1 MKKYLTFFLLM
12 LMSIGSVAQ
21 TTTNKLNLGAEGDV
35 KDASDPWKFREIT
48 DIKDKLMV
56 NDDLVISFD
65 PANSDK
71 DKKDQYAICSAT
83 KKDGK
88 YEKLVVFSGTQDWFD
103 CEAGQTECTVK
114 ITSDLLKAI
123 NSGGLRF
130 EYNGLTNIKASIKRL
145 NIDLSKLVPKD
156 AENIGKNLPYK
167 ITDWYSDPYV
177 LQDRNFDA
185 VGKTLRVI
193 CVDAGD
199 DAYAFLKKNDA
210 SWNSIMSGSD
220 KFSIAGW
227 RYFDIKVNKELNDII
242 KNTRTENN
250 NNYGGLLIG
259 GNNYTIYGIYLYG
272 DKQDDSSNTLA
283 WKEDDT
289 DVIDTYTFENAI
301 GGTTSW
307 ASADI
312 PGSFFEYKGQT
323 GNQEQGSGVS
333 STTKLAN
340 TKNNIIRLVF
350 DGQAPEGA
358 QVSAK
363 DTKNDCKAAYIR
375 QRQND
380 LSYVNYADCV
390 GRDHYDF
397 ELSDAITIFAD
408 WNIVQTGAEGVK
420 TGMLSKLLLN
430 GMNVGAKGVKITSVQ
445 IRKSLIS
452 KYVKGYAE
460 LTGHALSA
468 SKWCSI
474 TFPYNLTHDQLTKAF
489 GDGVRICELG
499 SSEVKKDKIS
509 TGENKGSYHYSILFN
524 FKKIGDNEGVN
535 ANYPYLIKL
544 GSAENEKDDNV
555 YPIEDVVADVR
566 DFQAYEFRSGKFD
579 LKALDETTKTQ
590 ADRNEKVVKIEQ
602 DIKDKLN
609 NDNVCMKFKSTAPVF
624 NISNTSDGSGT
635 KVEIINGVANDGF
648 TLLTPP
654 TTENGD
660 TYYYMRNGALWPV
673 LSQNRRL
680 ASGRAYVILPKETKV
695 LFNANEQAGTL
706 NQSKSIIAY
715 SIDDE
720 GGNTT
725 GIDEMEFSAPV
736 VRQAQQNVYSLNGQ
750 MIRKGVSTVGLPK
763 GIYIVGG
770 KKLIVK

>member
-1 MKKYLTFFLLM
+1 MKKYLTFFLLI
-12 LMSIGSVAQ
+12 LMSIGTVAQ
-21 TTTNKLNLGAEGDV
+21 TTTTELKVGDEGRV
-35 KDASDPWKFREIT
+35 NDAWKFREIT
-48 DIKDKLMV
+48 GINGQLKEFDY
-56 NDDLVISFD
+56 LVISFD
-65 PANSDK
+65 PANSDN

-103 CEAGQTECTVK
+103 CEPGQTECTVK

-145 NIDLSKLVPKD
+145 NIDLSNLVPKD
-156 AENIGKNLPYK
+156 AESIGKNLPYK
-167 ITDWYSDPYV
+167 IKDWYSAPYV
-177 LQDRNFDA
+177 LQDGNFEA

-199 DAYAFLKKNDA
+199 DAYAFLKNNNENW
-210 SWNSIMSGSD
+210 SSIMSGSD

-227 RYFDIKVNKELNDII
+227 RYFDIKVNNDLQNII
-242 KNTRTENN
+242 KAYWQNGEK
-250 NNYGGLLIG
+250 GGLLIG

-272 DKQDDSSNTLA
+272 ENQADPNNTPA

-289 DVIDTYTFENAI
+289 DLIDTYTIKNAI
-301 GGTTSW
+301 EGQDGWQTAT
-307 ASADI
+307 I
-312 PGSFFEYKGQT
+312 PGAFFEYKSET
-323 GNQEQGSGVS
+323 GNQVQGSGVT

-350 DGQAPEGA
+350 DGQAPTGA

-363 DTKNDCKAAYIR
+363 DTENECKAAYIR
-375 QRQND
+375 QRRND
-380 LSYVNYADCV
+380 LRYVNFADCA

-397 ELSDAITIFAD
+397 ELSDAITIFED
-408 WNIVQTGAEGVK
+408 YNKVKLGAEGVK

-430 GMNVGAKGVKITSVQ
+430 GMLVGAKGVKIKSVQ

-489 GDGVRICELG
+489 GKDVRICELG
-499 SSEVKKDKIS
+499 SSEVKKDEIK

-524 FKKIGDNEGVN
+524 FKKIGVNEGVN

-544 GSAENEKDDNV
+544 GSAEHEKAENV
-555 YPIEDVVADVR
+555 YPIEGVVADVR
-566 DFQAYEFRSGKFD
+566 DFQAYEFRSGKFNLD
-579 LKALDETTKTQ
+579 ALDEASK
-590 ADRNEKVVKIEQ
+590 DNKVQTVVDKEQ
-602 DIKDKLN
+602 KIKDALN

-624 NISNTSDGSGT
+624 KISNTSDDSGT
-635 KVEIINGVANDGF
+635 KVEIIEGVANDGF
-648 TLLTPP
+648 TLLTHPK
-654 TTENGD
+654 TDNDD

-673 LSQNRRL
+673 LSQDRRL

-695 LFNANEQAGTL
+695 LFAANEQSGTP
-706 NQSKSIIAY
+706 NESKSIIAY

>member
-1 MKKYLTFFLLM
+1 MKKYLTFFLLI
-12 LMSIGSVAQ
+12 LMSIGTVAQ
-21 TTTNKLNLGAEGDV
+21 TTTTELNVGDEGRVNDN
-35 KDASDPWKFREIT
+35 WNYREIT
-48 DIKDKLMV
+48 DINGQLKEF
-56 NDDLVISFD
+56 DDLVISFD
-65 PANSDK
+65 AAK
-71 DKKDQYAICSAT
+71 DGNQYAICSA
-83 KKDGK
+83 KEKDGDNYK
-88 YEKLVVFSGTQDWFD
+88 KLVVFSDTQDYFN

-114 ITSDLLKAI
+114 ITSDLLNKI

-130 EYNGLTNIKASIKRL
+130 EYNGLTHIQASIKHL
-145 NIDLSKLVPKD
+145 NIDLSKLVPEG
-156 AENIGKNLPYK
+156 AESIGKNLPYK
-167 ITDWYSDPYV
+167 ITNWYSDPYV
-177 LQDRNFDA
+177 LQDGEFDA

-242 KNTRTENN
+242 KNTWTENN

-289 DVIDTYTFENAI
+289 DVIDTYTLTDAI
-301 GGTTSW
+301 GGTNDW
-307 ASADI
+307 VSAEI
-312 PGSFFEYKGQT
+312 PGAFFEYKGQT

-363 DTKNDCKAAYIR
+363 DTENNFAAYIR
-375 QRQND
+375 QRLND
-380 LSYVNYADCV
+380 LSYVNYADCAD
-390 GRDHYDF
+390 RDHYDF
-397 ELSDAITIFAD
+397 ELSDAITIFED
-408 WNIVQTGAEGVK
+408 WNKVKIGPEGVK
-420 TGMLSKLLLN
+420 TGMLSKLLRN
-430 GMNVGAKGVKITSVQ
+430 GMNVGAKGVKIKSVQ

-499 SSEVKKDKIS
+499 SSKVNKNLIS
-509 TGENKGSYHYSILFN
+509 TGDNAGSYHYSILFN
-524 FKKIGDNEGVN
+524 FEKIGGNEGVN

-544 GSAENEKDDNV
+544 GSPANEKADNV

-566 DFQAYEFRSGKFD
+566 DFQAYEFRSGKFNLD
-579 LKALDETTKTQ
+579 ALDEAKKPNKN
-590 ADRNEKVVKIEQ
+590 DNVVKIEQ
-602 DIKDKLN
+602 DINAKLN

-624 NISNTSDGSGT
+624 NISNSSNTE
-635 KVEIINGVANDGF
+635 VEKIEGVANDGF

-695 LFNANEQAGTL
+695 LFDANEQAGTQ

>member
-1 MKKYLTFFLLM
+1 MKKYLTFFLLI
-12 LMSIGSVAQ
+12 LMSIGTVAQ
-21 TTTNKLNLGAEGDV
+21 TTTTELNVGDEGRVND
-35 KDASDPWKFREIT
+35 KWNYCEIT
-48 DIKDKLMV
+48 GINGQLKEF
-56 NDDLVISFD
+56 DDLVISFD
-65 PANSDK
+65 AATK
-71 DKKDQYAICSAT
+71 DNQYAICSAT
-83 KKDGK
+83 KEDGNYK
-88 YEKLVVFSGTQDWFD
+88 KLVFNGKEDYFD

-114 ITSDLLKAI
+114 ITSGLLEDI

-145 NIDLSKLVPKD
+145 NIDLSKLVPEG
-156 AENIGKNLPYK
+156 AESIGKNLPYK
-167 ITDWYSDPYV
+167 ITNWYSDPYV
-177 LQDRNFDA
+177 LQDGSLEA

-227 RYFDIKVNKELNDII
+227 RYFDIKVNKVLNDII
-242 KNTRTENN
+242 SDNWKDGDVQK
-250 NNYGGLLIG
+250 GGLLIG

-272 DKQDDSSNTLA
+272 EKQADPNNTLA
-283 WKEDDT
+283 WKEDDS
-289 DVIDTYTFENAI
+289 DVIDTYTLTDAI
-301 GGTTSW
+301 GGTNDW
-307 ASADI
+307 VSADI

-350 DGQAPEGA
+350 DDQAPAGA

-363 DTKNDCKAAYIR
+363 DTENNSEAAYIR
-375 QRQND
+375 QRQSELN
-380 LSYVNYADCV
+380 YVNYADCA

-397 ELSDAITIFAD
+397 ELSDAITIFED
-408 WNIVQTGAEGVK
+408 YNIVKQGAEGVK
-420 TGMLSKLLLN
+420 TGMLSKLLRN
-430 GMNVGAKGVKITSVQ
+430 GMNVGAKGVKIKSVQ

-499 SSEVKKDKIS
+499 SSEVKKDEIK

-524 FKKIGDNEGVN
+524 FKKIGVNEGVN

-544 GSAENEKDDNV
+544 RSAEHEKADNV

-566 DFQAYEFRSGKFD
+566 DFQAYEFRSGKFNLD
-579 LKALDETTKTQ
+579 ALDEAKKPNKN
-590 ADRNEKVVKIEQ
+590 DNVVKIEQ
-602 DIKDKLN
+602 DINAKLN

-624 NISNTSDGSGT
+624 NISNTSNT
-635 KVEIINGVANDGF
+635 EVEKIEGVANNGF

-654 TTENGD
+654 TTEKDD

-673 LSQNRRL
+673 LSQDRRL

-695 LFNANEQAGTL
+695 LFNANEQAGPQ

>member
-21 TTTNKLNLGAEGDV
+21 TTTTELTVGAEGNV
-35 KDASDPWKFREIT
+35 KDASDPWKFRVIT
-48 DIKDKLMV
+48 GFENQLMV

-83 KKDGK
+83 EKDGK
-88 YEKLVVFSGTQDWFD
+88 YEKLVFNGDKDYFD
-103 CEAGQTECTVK
+103 CNVGQTECTVK
-114 ITSDLLKAI
+114 ITSDLLEKI

-145 NIDLSKLVPKD
+145 NIDLSNLVPTGATSID
-156 AENIGKNLPYK
+156 KNLPYK
-167 ITDWYSDPYV
+167 IGNWYSDPYV
-177 LQDRNFDA
+177 LQVNNFNA

-227 RYFDIKVNKELNDII
+227 RYFDIKVNNELNDII
-242 KNTRTENN
+242 KNTWTDGNVQK
-250 NNYGGLLIG
+250 GGLLIG

-272 DKQDDSSNTLA
+272 DKQEGSADGLD
-283 WKEDDT
+283 WKEDDNT
-289 DVIDTYTFENAI
+289 DLIDTYTFTDAI
-301 GGTTSW
+301 GGTDGW
-307 ASADI
+307 KEENI
-312 PGSFFEYKGQT
+312 PGAFFEYKGQT
-323 GNQEQGSGVS
+323 GNQEQGSGVT

-358 QVSAK
+358 QVYAK
-363 DTKNDCKAAYIR
+363 DTENNCEAAYIR
-375 QRQND
+375 QRND
-380 LSYVNYADCV
+380 NKTYVNYADCA
-390 GRDHYDF
+390 GRNHYDF
-397 ELSDAITIFAD
+397 ELSDAITKFNVKNEVILGAD
-408 WNIVQTGAEGVK
+408 GVK

-430 GMNVGAKGVKITSVQ
+430 GMLVGANRVKIKSVQ

-474 TFPYNLTHDQLTKAF
+474 TFPYNLTHYQLTTAF

-499 SSEVKKDKIS
+499 SSEVKKDEIS

-524 FKKIGDNEGVN
+524 FEKIGDNEGVN

-544 GSAENEKDDNV
+544 GSPANEKADNV
-555 YPIEDVVADVR
+555 YPITDVVADVR
-566 DFQAYEFRSGKFD
+566 DFQAYEFRSGKFNLD
-579 LKALDETTKTQ
+579 ALDEESKDNKVQTVVDK
-590 ADRNEKVVKIEQ
+590 EKEIIAALSK
-602 DIKDKLN
+602 
-609 NDNVCMKFKSTAPVF
+609 DNVCMKFKSTAPVF
-624 NISNTSDGSGT
+624 NISNTSNT
-635 KVEIINGVANDGF
+635 EVEKIEGVANDGF

-654 TTENGD
+654 TKENDD

-673 LSQNRRL
+673 LTQERRL
-680 ASGRAYVILPKETKV
+680 ASGRAYVILPNATKV
-695 LFNANEQAGTL
+695 LFEDKEQSGTPNE
-706 NQSKSIIAY
+706 SKSIIAY

>member
-1 MKKYLTFFLLM
+1 MKKYLTFFLLI

-21 TTTNKLNLGAEGDV
+21 TTTTPLHFGDEGV
-35 KDASDPWKFREIT
+35 VNENWNYRVIT

-65 PANSDK
+65 AAK
-71 DKKDQYAICSAT
+71 DGNQYAICSAT
-83 KKDGK
+83 EKDGDNYK
-88 YEKLVVFSGTQDWFD
+88 KLVFNGEMNYFD
-103 CEAGQTECTVK
+103 CVDGQTECTVK
-114 ITSDLLKAI
+114 ITYDLLNAI

-130 EYNGLTNIKASIKRL
+130 EYNGLTPIKASIKRL
-145 NIDLSKLVPKD
+145 NIDYLRKLVPDGAKSIV
-156 AENIGKNLPYK
+156 NNLPYK
-167 ITDWYSDPYV
+167 IKNWYSDPYV
-177 LQDRNFDA
+177 LQDNNFDA

-199 DAYAFLKKNDA
+199 DAYAFLKNNDKNW
-210 SWNSIMSGSD
+210 SSIMSGSD

-227 RYFDIKVNKELNDII
+227 RYFDIKVNTELQNIIRAYWNDGDKE
-242 KNTRTENN
+242 K
-250 NNYGGLLIG
+250 GGLLIG

-272 DKQDDSSNTLA
+272 EKQDGPADELD
-283 WKEDDT
+283 WKEDDKT
-289 DVIDTYTFENAI
+289 DLIDTYTFTDAI
-301 GGTTSW
+301 GGTSSW
-307 ASADI
+307 ASATI

-323 GNQEQGSGVS
+323 GNQEQGSGGS

-350 DGQAPEGA
+350 DGQAPKGA

-363 DTKNDCKAAYIR
+363 DTENDCKAAYIR
-375 QRQND
+375 QRRND
-380 LSYVNYADCV
+380 LSYVNFADCAD
-390 GRDHYDF
+390 RYHYDF
-397 ELSDAITIFAD
+397 ELSDAITIFED
-408 WNIVQTGAEGVK
+408 FETVKTGPEGVK
-420 TGMLSKLLLN
+420 TGMLSKLLRN
-430 GMNVGAKGVKITSVQ
+430 GMNVGAKGVTIKSVQ

-474 TFPYNLTHDQLTKAF
+474 TFPYNLTPAQLKNAF
-489 GDGVRICELG
+489 GKDVRICELG
-499 SSEVKKDKIS
+499 SSEVKKNRD
-509 TGENKGSYHYSILFN
+509 NAGSYHYSILFN

-544 GSAENEKDDNV
+544 GSAANEKAV

-579 LKALDETTKTQ
+579 LKELDEANKSP
-590 ADRNEKVVKIEQ
+590 ADRNEQVVKMEE
-602 DIKDKLN
+602 DITKTLD
-609 NDNVCMKFKSTAPVF
+609 DNVCMKFKSTAPVF
-624 NISNTSDGSGT
+624 DISNTSDGTVT
-635 KVEIINGVANDGF
+635 KVEIIKGVKNEGF
-648 TLLTPP
+648 TLLTHP
-654 TTENGD
+654 TTEDDD

-673 LSQNRRL
+673 LTQDRKL

-695 LFNANEQAGTL
+695 LFEDKEQAGTP
-706 NQSKSIIAY
+706 NESKSIIAY

>member
-21 TTTNKLNLGAEGDV
+21 TTTTKLTVGQEGV
-35 KDASDPWKFREIT
+35 VNPTWKFREIT
-48 DIKDKLMV
+48 GFKDQLMV

-65 PANSDK
+65 AAIKGN
-71 DKKDQYAICSAT
+71 QYAICSA
-83 KKDGK
+83 KEKDDDNLNYK
-88 YEKLVVFSGTQDWFD
+88 KLVLNGDKKYFD
-103 CEAGQTECTVK
+103 CGVGQTECTVK
-114 ITSDLLKAI
+114 ITSDLLNKI

-130 EYNGLTNIKASIKRL
+130 EYNGLKNIKASIKRL
-145 NIDLSKLVPKD
+145 NIDYLRKLVPEGATSID
-156 AENIGKNLPYK
+156 KNLPYK
-167 ITDWYSDPYV
+167 IKNWYSDPYV
-177 LQDRNFDA
+177 LHGEFDA

-210 SWNSIMSGSD
+210 SWSSIMSGSD

-227 RYFDIKVNKELNDII
+227 RYFDIKVNNSLNDII
-242 KNTRTENN
+242 KST
-250 NNYGGLLIG
+250 GGLLIG
-259 GNNYTIYGIYLYG
+259 GNNYTIYGIYLYV
-272 DKQDDSSNTLA
+272 DKQEGSADGLDWT
-283 WKEDDT
+283 EDDT
-289 DVIDTYTFENAI
+289 DVIDTYTFEKAI
-301 GGTTSW
+301 GGTNDW
-307 ASADI
+307 VSADI

-323 GNQEQGSGVS
+323 RNQEPGSGVT

-350 DGQAPEGA
+350 DDKASAGA

-363 DTKNDCKAAYIR
+363 DTENKCEAAYIR
-375 QRQND
+375 QRRND
-380 LSYVNYADCV
+380 LRYVNFADCA

-397 ELSDAITIFAD
+397 ELSDAITIFEDFETVKTEAD
-408 WNIVQTGAEGVK
+408 GVK

-430 GMNVGAKGVKITSVQ
+430 GMNVGAKGVKIKSVQ

-489 GDGVRICELG
+489 GKDVRICELG
-499 SSEVKKDKIS
+499 SSEVKKDEIK
-509 TGENKGSYHYSILFN
+509 TGVNEGSYHYSILFN
-524 FKKIGDNEGVN
+524 FKKIGVNEGVN

-544 GSAENEKDDNV
+544 GSAEDEKADNV

-566 DFQAYEFRSGKFD
+566 DFQAYEFRSGKFNLD
-579 LKALDETTKTQ
+579 ALDEESKDNKDQT
-590 ADRNEKVVKIEQ
+590 VVKKENEIR
-602 DIKDKLN
+602 DALSK
-609 NDNVCMKFKSTAPVF
+609 DNVCMKFKSTAPVF
-624 NISNTSDGSGT
+624 NISNTSDASET

-654 TTENGD
+654 TKENDD

-673 LSQNRRL
+673 LTQNRRL
-680 ASGRAYVILPKETKV
+680 ASGRAYVILPNETKV
-695 LFNANEQAGTL
+695 LFNANGQAG
-706 NQSKSIIAY
+706 SKSIIAY

>member
-1 MKKYLTFFLLM
+1 MKKYLIFFLLM

-21 TTTNKLNLGAEGDV
+21 TTTKELNVGEEGDV
-35 KDASDPWKFREIT
+35 NGSTWKFRVIT
-48 DIKDKLMV
+48 GFKDQLMV

-65 PANSDK
+65 AATTDN
-71 DKKDQYAICSAT
+71 QYAICSAT
-83 KKDGK
+83 EKDGK
-88 YEKLVVFSGTQDWFD
+88 YEKLVVFSRKQDWFD

-114 ITSDLLKAI
+114 ITSGLLEEI

-130 EYNGLTNIKASIKRL
+130 EYNGLRNIKASIKRL
-145 NIDLSKLVPKD
+145 NIDLSKFVPNG
-156 AENIGKNLPYK
+156 AESIGKNLPYK
-167 ITDWYSDPYV
+167 IKDWYSDPYV
-177 LQDRNFDA
+177 LQVNNFDA

-199 DAYAFLKKNDA
+199 DAYAFLKNNDA
-210 SWNSIMSGSD
+210 SWSSIMSGSD

-227 RYFDIKVNKELNDII
+227 RYFDIKVNNDLKKII
-242 KNTRTENN
+242 SDNWNDGDVQK
-250 NNYGGLLIG
+250 GGLLIG

-283 WKEDDT
+283 WKEDDKT
-289 DVIDTYTFENAI
+289 DLIDTYTFENAI
-301 GGTTSW
+301 DG
-307 ASADI
+307 SAGWKEAKI
-312 PGSFFEYKGQT
+312 SGSFFEYKGQT
-323 GNQEQGSGVS
+323 RNQEEGSGVT

-350 DGQAPEGA
+350 DGQASKDA

-363 DTKNDCKAAYIR
+363 DTEKDTENNFAAYIR
-375 QRQND
+375 QRQGD
-380 LSYVNYADCV
+380 LSYVNYADCAD
-390 GRDHYDF
+390 RDHYDF
-397 ELSDAITIFAD
+397 ELSDAITIFENY
-408 WNIVQTGAEGVK
+408 NIVKQGEKGVK

-430 GMNVGAKGVKITSVQ
+430 GMNVGANRVKIKSVQ

-499 SSEVKKDKIS
+499 SSKVMKEQIR
-509 TGENKGSYHYSILFN
+509 TGDNTGSYHYSILFN
-524 FKKIGDNEGVN
+524 FEKIGKDEGVN

-544 GSAENEKDDNV
+544 GSAENEKADNV

-579 LKALDETTKTQ
+579 LKALDEANKSE
-590 ADRNEKVVKIEQ
+590 ADRNEQVVQMEKDIEKALTA
-602 DIKDKLN
+602 D
-609 NDNVCMKFKSTAPVF
+609 VCMKFKSTAPVF
-624 NISNTSDGSGT
+624 NISNTSN
-635 KVEIINGVANDGF
+635 KEVEIINGVANDGF
-648 TLLTPP
+648 TLLTHP
-654 TTENGD
+654 TTENDD

-673 LSQNRRL
+673 LTQDRRL
-680 ASGRAYVILPKETKV
+680 ASGRAYVILPNETKV
-695 LFNANEQAGTL
+695 LFNANGQAG
-706 NQSKSIIAY
+706 SKSIIAY

>member
-1 MKKYLTFFLLM
+1 MKKYLTFFLLI

-21 TTTNKLNLGAEGDV
+21 TTTTELTVGAEGNV
-35 KDASDPWKFREIT
+35 KDNWNYCVIT
-48 DIKDKLMV
+48 GFIDQLKEFDY
-56 NDDLVISFD
+56 LVISFD
-65 PANSDK
+65 AATKGN
-71 DKKDQYAICSAT
+71 QYAICSAT
-83 KKDGK
+83 EKDGK
-88 YEKLVVFSGTQDWFD
+88 YEKLVVFSDTQDWFN
-103 CEAGQTECTVK
+103 CKVGQTECTVK
-114 ITSDLLKAI
+114 ITSDLLEKI

-145 NIDLSKLVPKD
+145 NIDLSNLVPTGATSID
-156 AENIGKNLPYK
+156 KNLPYK
-167 ITDWYSDPYV
+167 IGNWYSDPYV
-177 LQDRNFDA
+177 LQVNNFNA

-227 RYFDIKVNKELNDII
+227 RYFDIKVNNELNDII
-242 KNTRTENN
+242 KNTWTENN

-272 DKQDDSSNTLA
+272 NKQDDSSNTLA
-283 WKEDDT
+283 WKEDDNT
-289 DVIDTYTFENAI
+289 DLIDTYTFTGAI
-301 GGTTSW
+301 GGTTDW
-307 ASADI
+307 ESATI
-312 PGSFFEYKGQT
+312 PGSFFEYKSET
-323 GNQEQGSGVS
+323 GNPVQGSGVT

-350 DGQAPEGA
+350 EGSAPEGA

-363 DTKNDCKAAYIR
+363 DTENKCEAAYIR
-375 QRQND
+375 QRND
-380 LSYVNYADCV
+380 NKTYVNYADCA
-390 GRDHYDF
+390 GRYHYDF
-397 ELSDAITIFAD
+397 ELSDAITIFED
-408 WNIVQTGAEGVK
+408 WNIVKTGADGVK
-420 TGMLSKLLLN
+420 TGMLSKLLRN
-430 GMNVGAKGVKITSVQ
+430 GMLVGAKGVKIKSVQ

-474 TFPYNLTHDQLTKAF
+474 TFPYNLTHGQLTTAF

-499 SSEVKKDKIS
+499 SSEVKKDEIK
-509 TGENKGSYHYSILFN
+509 TGKNKGSYHYSILFN
-524 FKKIGDNEGVN
+524 FKKIGEKEGVN

-544 GSAENEKDDNV
+544 GSAKNEKADNV

-579 LKALDETTKTQ
+579 LDALDEASKTNPVQ
-590 ADRNEKVVKIEQ
+590 TVVDKEQKIR
-602 DIKDKLN
+602 DALN

-624 NISNTSDGSGT
+624 NISNTSNT
-635 KVEIINGVANDGF
+635 EVEKIEGVANGGF

-654 TTENGD
+654 TKEDDD

-673 LSQNRRL
+673 LTQERRL
-680 ASGRAYVILPKETKV
+680 ASGRAYVILPQETKV
-695 LFNANEQAGTL
+695 LFNANKQAGTQ
-706 NQSKSIIAY
+706 NPSKSIIAY

>member
-21 TTTNKLNLGAEGDV
+21 TTTTQLTVVQGGRVDEKWNYCV
-35 KDASDPWKFREIT
+35 IT
-48 DIKDKLMV
+48 GIKDQLMV

-65 PANSDK
+65 AAIKGN
-71 DKKDQYAICSAT
+71 QYAICSAKET
-83 KKDGK
+83 DKDGK
-88 YEKLVVFSGTQDWFD
+88 YVKLVGFSDTQDWFN
-103 CEAGQTECTVK
+103 CEAGQTECTVT
-114 ITSDLLKAI
+114 ITDGLLKAI

-145 NIDLSKLVPKD
+145 NIDYLRKLVPD
-156 AENIGKNLPYK
+156 GAESIGNNLPYK
-167 ITDWYSDPYV
+167 IKNWYADPYV
-177 LQDRNFDA
+177 LQNGEFDA

-199 DAYAFLKKNDA
+199 DAYAFLKKKDA
-210 SWNSIMSGSD
+210 SWSSIMSGSD

-227 RYFDIKVNKELNDII
+227 RYFDIKVNNSLNDII
-242 KNTRTENN
+242 KST
-250 NNYGGLLIG
+250 GGLLIG
-259 GNNYTIYGIYLYG
+259 GNNYTIYDIYLYG
-272 DKQDDSSNTLA
+272 NKQDDSSNTLA
-283 WKEDDT
+283 WTEDES
-289 DVIDTYTFENAI
+289 DVIDTYTFTDAI
-301 GGTTSW
+301 GGTNDW

-323 GNQEQGSGVS
+323 GNQEQGSGVT

-350 DGQAPEGA
+350 DGQAPKGA

-363 DTKNDCKAAYIR
+363 DTENGCEAAYIR

-380 LSYVNYADCV
+380 LSYVNYADCAD
-390 GRDHYDF
+390 RYYYDF
-397 ELSDAITIFAD
+397 ELSDAITIFKD
-408 WNIVQTGAEGVK
+408 YNIVKEGAEGVK
-420 TGMLSKLLLN
+420 TGMLSKLLRN
-430 GMNVGAKGVKITSVQ
+430 GMNVGAKGVKIMSVQ

-474 TFPYNLTHDQLTKAF
+474 TFPYNLTPAQLKNAF
-489 GDGVRICELG
+489 GDDVRICELG

-509 TGENKGSYHYSILFN
+509 AGENKDSYHYSILFN
-524 FKKIGDNEGVN
+524 FDKIKDDEGVN

-544 GSAENEKDDNV
+544 GSAANEKADKV

-579 LKALDETTKTQ
+579 LKALDEESKDNKVQTVVDKE
-590 ADRNEKVVKIEQ
+590 NEIRAA
-602 DIKDKLN
+602 LN
-609 NDNVCMKFKSTAPVF
+609 DDNVCMKFKSTAPVF
-624 NISNTSDGSGT
+624 NISNTSDDSET
-635 KVEIINGVANDGF
+635 KVEIINGVANGGF

-654 TTENGD
+654 TPQNGD

-673 LSQNRRL
+673 LTQNRRL
-680 ASGRAYVILPKETKV
+680 ASGRAYVILPQETKV
-695 LFNANEQAGTL
+695 LFEANKQAGTL
-706 NQSKSIIAY
+706 NLSKSIIAY

>member
-1 MKKYLTFFLLM
+1 MKKYLTFFLLI

-21 TTTNKLNLGAEGDV
+21 TTTTELTVGAQGDV

-48 DIKDKLMV
+48 GFKDQLMV

-65 PANSDK
+65 PAK
-71 DKKDQYAICSAT
+71 DGNQYAICSA
-83 KKDGK
+83 KEDF
-88 YEKLVVFSGTQDWFD
+88 EKLVFNGKNNYFD
-103 CEAGQTECTVK
+103 CVVGQTECTVK
-114 ITSDLLKAI
+114 ITADLLNAI

-130 EYNGLTNIKASIKRL
+130 EYNGLKNIKASIKRL
-145 NIDLSKLVPKD
+145 NIDLSKLVPTG
-156 AENIGKNLPYK
+156 ATSIGKNLPYK
-167 ITDWYSDPYV
+167 IGNWYSDPYV
-177 LQDRNFDA
+177 LQDGNFDA

-199 DAYAFLKKNDA
+199 DAYAFLKNNDKNW
-210 SWNSIMSGSD
+210 SSIMSGSD

-227 RYFDIKVNKELNDII
+227 RYFDIKVNTELQNIIRAYSKDGDKE
-242 KNTRTENN
+242 K
-250 NNYGGLLIG
+250 GGLLIG

-272 DKQDDSSNTLA
+272 DKQKGSADGLD
-283 WKEDDT
+283 WKEDNT
-289 DVIDTYTFENAI
+289 DVIDTYTFKNAI
-301 GGTTSW
+301 DGSAGW
-307 ASADI
+307 VSADI
-312 PGSFFEYKGQT
+312 PGSFFEYKSET
-323 GNQEQGSGVS
+323 GNQEEGSGVT

-350 DGQAPEGA
+350 EGQAPEDA

-363 DTKNDCKAAYIR
+363 DTENNFAAYIR
-375 QRQND
+375 QRRND
-380 LSYVNYADCV
+380 LRYVNFADCA
-390 GRDHYDF
+390 GSDHYDF
-397 ELSDAITIFAD
+397 ELSDAITIFED
-408 WNIVQTGAEGVK
+408 WNKVKPGPEGVK

-430 GMNVGAKGVKITSVQ
+430 GMNVGANGVKIKSVQ

-474 TFPYNLTHDQLTKAF
+474 TFPYNLTHDQLTNAF
-489 GDGVRICELG
+489 GDDVRICELG
-499 SSEVKKDKIS
+499 SSKVMKELIK
-509 TGENKGSYHYSILFN
+509 TGENIGSYHYSILFN
-524 FKKIGDNEGVN
+524 FKKIGVNEGVN

-555 YPIEDVVADVR
+555 YPIEGVVADVR
-566 DFQAYEFRSGKFD
+566 DFQAYEFRSGKFNLD
-579 LKALDETTKTQ
+579 ALDEATKPQ
-590 ADRNEKVVKIEQ
+590 ANQNKTVVDKEKEIR
-602 DIKDKLN
+602 DALN
-609 NDNVCMKFKSTAPVF
+609 DENVCMKFKSTAPVF
-624 NISNTSDGSGT
+624 NISNTSNT
-635 KVEIINGVANDGF
+635 EVEIINGVANGGF

-654 TTENGD
+654 TENGD

-673 LSQNRRL
+673 LTQNRRL
-680 ASGRAYVILPKETKV
+680 ASGRAYVILPNATKV
-695 LFNANEQAGTL
+695 LFEANGQAGTE
-706 NQSKSIIAY
+706 NHSKSIIAY

>member
-1 MKKYLTFFLLM
+1 MKKYLTFFLLI
-12 LMSIGSVAQ
+12 LMSIGTVAQ
-21 TTTNKLNLGAEGDV
+21 TTTTTLTVGNYGRVNNE
-35 KDASDPWKFREIT
+35 WNYCEIT
-48 DIKDKLMV
+48 DINGQLKEF
-56 NDDLVISFD
+56 DDLVISFD
-65 PANSDK
+65 AATNGN
-71 DKKDQYAICSAT
+71 QYAICSAT
-83 KKDGK
+83 KEGDNYK
-88 YEKLVVFSGTQDWFD
+88 KLVFNGQKDYFD
-103 CEAGQTECTVK
+103 CVDGQTECTVK

-145 NIDLSKLVPKD
+145 NIDLSKLVPEG
-156 AENIGKNLPYK
+156 AESIGKNLPYK
-167 ITDWYSDPYV
+167 IGNWYSHPYV
-177 LQDRNFDA
+177 LQVNNFDA

-199 DAYAFLKKNDA
+199 DAYAFLKNNDKNW
-210 SWNSIMSGSD
+210 SSIMSGSD

-227 RYFDIKVNKELNDII
+227 RYFDIKVNNSLNDII
-242 KNTRTENN
+242 KNT
-250 NNYGGLLIG
+250 GGLLIG

-272 DKQDDSSNTLA
+272 NKLDDSSNTLA
-283 WKEDDT
+283 WKEDDKT
-289 DVIDTYTFENAI
+289 DLIDTYTFENAI

-312 PGSFFEYKGQT
+312 PGSFFEYKSET
-323 GNQEQGSGVS
+323 GNQAQGSGVT

-350 DGQAPEGA
+350 KDQALEGA

-363 DTKNDCKAAYIR
+363 DTENECEAAYIR

-380 LSYVNYADCV
+380 LSYVNYADCAY
-390 GRDHYDF
+390 RNHYDF
-397 ELSDAITIFAD
+397 ELSDAITKFNKNNEVI
-408 WNIVQTGAEGVK
+408 TGSDGVK
-420 TGMLSKLLLN
+420 TGMLSKLLRN

-499 SSEVKKDKIS
+499 SSEVKKDEIK
-509 TGENKGSYHYSILFN
+509 TGENKASYHYSILFN
-524 FKKIGDNEGVN
+524 FEKIGDNEGVN

-544 GSAENEKDDNV
+544 GSAEHVKADNV

-579 LKALDETTKTQ
+579 LKALDEESKDNKVQTVVDK
-590 ADRNEKVVKIEQ
+590 EKEIIAALSK
-602 DIKDKLN
+602 
-609 NDNVCMKFKSTAPVF
+609 DNVCMKFKSTAPVF
-624 NISNTSDGSGT
+624 NISNTSDDSET
-635 KVEIINGVANDGF
+635 KVEIINGVANGGF

-654 TTENGD
+654 TPQNGD

-673 LSQNRRL
+673 LTQNRRL

-695 LFNANEQAGTL
+695 LFDDKEQAGTE
-706 NQSKSIIAY
+706 NNSKSIIAY

>member
-1 MKKYLTFFLLM
+1 MKKYLTFFLLI

-21 TTTNKLNLGAEGDV
+21 TTTTELKVGDEGDV

-48 DIKDKLMV
+48 GFKDQLMEH
-56 NDDLVISFD
+56 DYLVISFD
-65 PANSDK
+65 AATK
-71 DKKDQYAICSAT
+71 DNQYDFCSAT
-83 KKDGK
+83 EKDGK
-88 YEKLVVFSGTQDWFD
+88 YEKLVLNGEKDYFD
-103 CEAGQTECTVK
+103 CVDGQTECTVK
-114 ITSDLLKAI
+114 ITSDLLDKI
-123 NSGGLRF
+123 KSGGLRF
-130 EYNGLTNIKASIKRL
+130 EYKGLTNIKASIKRL
-145 NIDLSKLVPKD
+145 NIDWSKLLPKD
-156 AENIGKNLPYK
+156 ATSIGKNLPYK
-167 ITDWYSDPYV
+167 ITDWYSKPYV
-177 LQDRNFDA
+177 LQVNNFEA

-199 DAYAFLKKNDA
+199 DAYAFLKKKDA
-210 SWNSIMSGSD
+210 SWSSIMSGSD

-227 RYFDIKVNKELNDII
+227 RYFDIKVNNSLNDII
-242 KNTRTENN
+242 KNT
-250 NNYGGLLIG
+250 GGLLIG

-272 DKQDDSSNTLA
+272 KNQADPNNTLA
-283 WKEDDT
+283 WTEDDNT
-289 DVIDTYTFENAI
+289 DLIDTYTITDAI
-301 GGTTSW
+301 EGTNGW
-307 ASADI
+307 KEAKI

-350 DGQAPEGA
+350 DGQAPNDA

-363 DTKNDCKAAYIR
+363 DTENKCEAAYIR

-380 LSYVNYADCV
+380 LSYVNYADCA
-390 GRDHYDF
+390 GRNHYDF
-397 ELSDAITIFAD
+397 ELSDAITIFED
-408 WNIVQTGAEGVK
+408 YNIVKKGAEGVK
-420 TGMLSKLLLN
+420 TGMLSKLLRN
-430 GMNVGAKGVKITSVQ
+430 GMQVGAKGVKIKSVQ

-474 TFPYNLTHDQLTKAF
+474 TFPYNLTHDQLTNAF
-489 GDGVRICELG
+489 GAGVRICELG
-499 SSEVKKDKIS
+499 SSEVKKDPIS
-509 TGENKGSYHYSILFN
+509 TGDNAGSYHYSILFN
-524 FKKIGDNEGVN
+524 FEKIGDNEGVN

-544 GSAENEKDDNV
+544 GSPANEKADNV

-579 LKALDETTKTQ
+579 LNALDEESKQNSVQTVVDK
-590 ADRNEKVVKIEQ
+590 EKEIIAALSK
-602 DIKDKLN
+602 
-609 NDNVCMKFKSTAPVF
+609 DNVCMKFKSTAPVF
-624 NISNTSDGSGT
+624 NISNTSNT
-635 KVEIINGVANDGF
+635 EVEKINGVANDGF

-654 TTENGD
+654 TTKNGD

-673 LSQNRRL
+673 LNKERRL
-680 ASGRAYVILPKETKV
+680 ASGRAYVILPNETKV
-695 LFNANEQAGTL
+695 LFAANEQAGTL
-706 NQSKSIIAY
+706 NHSKSIIAY

-736 VRQAQQNVYSLNGQ
+736 VRQAHQNVYSLNGQ

>member
-1 MKKYLTFFLLM
+1 MKKYLTFFLLI

-21 TTTNKLNLGAEGDV
+21 TTTTELTVGEEGNV
-35 KDASDPWKFREIT
+35 KDASDPWKFRVIT
-48 DIKDKLMV
+48 GFNDQLMV

-65 PANSDK
+65 PAHS

-83 KKDGK
+83 EKGGK
-88 YEKLVVFSGTQDWFD
+88 YEKLVVFSDKQDWFD
-103 CEAGQTECTVK
+103 CEAGQTECTVT
-114 ITSDLLKAI
+114 ITDGLLKAI

-145 NIDLSKLVPKD
+145 NIDYLSKLVPD
-156 AENIGKNLPYK
+156 GAENIGNKHPYK
-167 ITDWYSDPYV
+167 IKNWYSDPYV
-177 LQDRNFDA
+177 LQVNNFDA

-199 DAYAFLKKNDA
+199 DAYAFLKKKDA
-210 SWNSIMSGSD
+210 SWSSIMSGSD

-227 RYFDIKVNKELNDII
+227 RYFDIKVNNSLNDII
-242 KNTRTENN
+242 KNT
-250 NNYGGLLIG
+250 GGLLIG
-259 GNNYTIYGIYLYG
+259 GNNYTIYGIYLYV
-272 DKQDDSSNTLA
+272 DKQEGSADGLD
-283 WKEDDT
+283 WKEEDKT
-289 DVIDTYTFENAI
+289 DLIDTYTFTDAI
-301 GGTTSW
+301 GGTTDWVSKK
-307 ASADI
+307 I
-312 PGSFFEYKGQT
+312 PGSFFEYKSET
-323 GNQEQGSGVS
+323 GNQEEGSGVT

-350 DGQAPEGA
+350 EGQVPEYA
-358 QVSAK
+358 QVYAK
-363 DTKNDCKAAYIR
+363 DTENECEAAYIR
-375 QRQND
+375 QRQSELN
-380 LSYVNYADCV
+380 YVNYADCAD
-390 GRDHYDF
+390 RDHYDF
-397 ELSDAITIFAD
+397 ELSDAITKFNKNNEVI
-408 WNIVQTGAEGVK
+408 TGSEGVK
-420 TGMLSKLLLN
+420 TGMLSKLLRN
-430 GMNVGAKGVKITSVQ
+430 GMQVGAKGVKIKSVQ

-489 GDGVRICELG
+489 GEGVRICELG
-499 SSEVKKDKIS
+499 SSEVKKDPIS

-544 GSAENEKDDNV
+544 GSAEHEKADKV
-555 YPIEDVVADVR
+555 YPIEGVVADVR
-566 DFQAYEFRSGKFD
+566 DFQTYEFRSGKFNLD
-579 LKALDETTKTQ
+579 ALNEANKSQ
-590 ADRNEKVVKIEQ
+590 DRNEKVVQMEEKI
-602 DIKDKLN
+602 KTAL

-624 NISNTSDGSGT
+624 NISNTSN
-635 KVEIINGVANDGF
+635 KEVEIINGVANDGF

-654 TTENGD
+654 TKENDD

-673 LSQNRRL
+673 LNKERRL
-680 ASGRAYVILPKETKV
+680 ASGRAYVILPNETKV
-695 LFNANEQAGTL
+695 LFDDKEQGGTP

>member
-1 MKKYLTFFLLM
+1 MKKYLTFFLLI

-21 TTTNKLNLGAEGDV
+21 TTTTELTLGDPGDV
-35 KDASDPWKFREIT
+35 NDTWKFREIT
-48 DIKDKLMV
+48 DIKDQLMV

-65 PANSDK
+65 AAK
-71 DKKDQYAICSAT
+71 DGNQYAICSAT
-83 KKDGK
+83 EKDKDGK
-88 YEKLVVFSGTQDWFD
+88 YVKLVWNGEIDYFN
-103 CEAGQTECTVK
+103 CKAGQTECTVK
-114 ITSDLLKAI
+114 ITSGLLEEI

-145 NIDLSKLVPKD
+145 NIAYLRKLVPVG
-156 AENIGKNLPYK
+156 AENIGNNLPYK
-167 ITDWYSDPYV
+167 IKNWYSDPYV
-177 LQDRNFDA
+177 LHGEFDA

-210 SWNSIMSGSD
+210 SWSSIMSGSD

-227 RYFDIKVNKELNDII
+227 RYFDIKVNNSLNDII
-242 KNTRTENN
+242 KKTWTENN
-250 NNYGGLLIG
+250 KNYGGLLIG
-259 GNNYTIYGIYLYG
+259 GNNYTIYGIYLYV
-272 DKQDDSSNTLA
+272 DKQEGSADEPD
-283 WKEDDT
+283 WKDDDT
-289 DVIDTYTFENAI
+289 DLIDTYTFENAI
-301 GGTTSW
+301 DG
-307 ASADI
+307 SAGWKEAKI
-312 PGSFFEYKGQT
+312 PCSFFEYKSKT
-323 GNQEQGSGVS
+323 GNQEEGSEVT

-350 DGQAPEGA
+350 DGQASNDA

-363 DTKNDCKAAYIR
+363 DTDTENDCTAAYIR
-375 QRQND
+375 QRND
-380 LSYVNYADCV
+380 KTYVNYADCAY
-390 GRDHYDF
+390 RDHYDF
-397 ELSDAITIFAD
+397 ELSDAITKFNDKNEVIL
-408 WNIVQTGAEGVK
+408 GAEGVK

-430 GMNVGAKGVKITSVQ
+430 GMNVGANRVKIKSVQ

-489 GDGVRICELG
+489 GKDVRICELG
-499 SSEVKKDKIS
+499 SSEVKKDEIK
-509 TGENKGSYHYSILFN
+509 TGVNKGSYHYSILFN

-544 GSAENEKDDNV
+544 GSAANEKADNV

-566 DFQAYEFRSGKFD
+566 DFQAYEFRSGKFNLD
-579 LKALDETTKTQ
+579 ALDEEKKDNPDQTVVDKEKEII
-590 ADRNEKVVKIEQ
+590 ADLSK
-602 DIKDKLN
+602 
-609 NDNVCMKFKSTAPVF
+609 DNVCMKFKSTAPVF
-624 NISNTSDGSGT
+624 NISNTSNT
-635 KVEIINGVANDGF
+635 EVEMINGVANDGF

-654 TTENGD
+654 TAENGD

-673 LSQNRRL
+673 LNKERRL
-680 ASGRAYVILPKETKV
+680 ASGRAYVILPNETKV
-695 LFNANEQAGTL
+695 LFNANGQAE
-706 NQSKSIIAY
+706 SKSIIAY

>member
-1 MKKYLTFFLLM
+1 MKKYLTFFLLI

-21 TTTNKLNLGAEGDV
+21 TTTTELHVGDEDV
-35 KDASDPWKFREIT
+35 VDPTKPTWKFCEIT
-48 DIKDKLMV
+48 DIKDQLKEHDV
-56 NDDLVISFD
+56 LVISFG
-65 PANSDK
+65 AATK
-71 DKKDQYAICSAT
+71 DNQYAICSAIE
-83 KKDGK
+83 KDKDGK
-88 YEKLVVFSGTQDWFD
+88 YVKLVAFSDRQDWFD
-103 CEAGQTECTVK
+103 CEPGQTECMVK
-114 ITSDLLKAI
+114 ITRDLLEKI

-130 EYNGLTNIKASIKRL
+130 EYNGLMNIKASIKHL
-145 NIDLSKLVPKD
+145 NIVWSKLVPTD
-156 AENIGKNLPYK
+156 AESIDKNLPYK
-167 ITDWYSDPYV
+167 ITDWYSKPYV
-177 LQDRNFDA
+177 LQDREFSA

-199 DAYAFLKKNDA
+199 DAYAFLKKKDA
-210 SWNSIMSGSD
+210 SWSSIMSGSD

-227 RYFDIKVNKELNDII
+227 RYFDIKVNNSLNDII
-242 KNTRTENN
+242 KNT
-250 NNYGGLLIG
+250 GGLLIG

-272 DKQDDSSNTLA
+272 AKQEDPAGELD
-283 WKEDDT
+283 WKEDNNT
-289 DVIDTYTFENAI
+289 DLIDTYTFKDAI
-301 GGTTSW
+301 GGTDGW
-307 ASADI
+307 KDANI
-312 PGSFFEYKGQT
+312 PGSFFEYKSET
-323 GNQEQGSGVS
+323 GIQEQGSRVS

-350 DGQAPEGA
+350 EGEGSAPEGA

-363 DTKNDCKAAYIR
+363 DTENNCEAAYIR

-380 LSYVNYADCV
+380 LSYVNYADCA

-397 ELSDAITIFAD
+397 ELSDAITIFKD
-408 WNIVQTGAEGVK
+408 YNIVKEGAEGVK

-430 GMNVGAKGVKITSVQ
+430 GMNVGAKGVKIKSVQ

-452 KYVKGYAE
+452 KYVTGYAE

-474 TFPYNLTHDQLTKAF
+474 TFPYNLTPAQLKNAF
-489 GDGVRICELG
+489 GEGVRICELG
-499 SSEVKKDKIS
+499 SSKVTKADD
-509 TGENKGSYHYSILFN
+509 NKGSYHYSILFN
-524 FKKIGDNEGVN
+524 FDKIKVDEGVN

-544 GSAENEKDDNV
+544 GSAANEKADKV

-566 DFQAYEFRSGKFD
+566 DFQAYEFRSGKFNLD
-579 LKALDETTKTQ
+579 ALDEGSKKNPVQTVLDKENQ
-590 ADRNEKVVKIEQ
+590 IRGAL
-602 DIKDKLN
+602 KD
-609 NDNVCMKFKSTAPVF
+609 DNVCMKFKSTAPVF
-624 NISNTSDGSGT
+624 DIYNTSEGTVT
-635 KVEIINGVANDGF
+635 KVEIIKGVKNDGF
-648 TLLTPP
+648 TLLTHP
-654 TTENGD
+654 TTENDD

-673 LSQNRRL
+673 LTQDRKL
-680 ASGRAYVILPKETKV
+680 ASGRAYVILPNQTKV
-695 LFNANEQAGTL
+695 LFNANGQAGTL

>member
-1 MKKYLTFFLLM
+1 MKKYLTFFLLI

-21 TTTNKLNLGAEGDV
+21 TTTTKLNVGEEGDV
-35 KDASDPWKFREIT
+35 KGSTWKFREIT
-48 DIKDKLMV
+48 DIKGQLKEF
-56 NDDLVISFD
+56 DDLVISFD
-65 PANSDK
+65 AATNGN
-71 DKKDQYAICSAT
+71 QYAICSAT
-83 KKDGK
+83 AKDGIF
-88 YEKLVVFSGTQDWFD
+88 EKLVFNGKYDYFD
-103 CEAGQTECTVK
+103 CQPGQTECTVK
-114 ITSDLLKAI
+114 ITSGLLEAI

-130 EYNGLTNIKASIKRL
+130 EYKGLRNIKASIKRL

-156 AENIGKNLPYK
+156 AKSIGNNLPYK
-167 ITDWYSDPYV
+167 ITDWYSKPYV
-177 LQDRNFDA
+177 LQDNNFDA
-185 VGKTLRVI
+185 VGQTLRVI
-193 CVDAGD
+193 CVDTGAD
-199 DAYAFLKKNDA
+199 SYAFLKNNST
-210 SWNSIMSGSD
+210 SWFPIMSGSD

-227 RYFDIKVNKELNDII
+227 RYFDIKVNNSLKKII
-242 KNTRTENN
+242 SDNWKDGDVQK
-250 NNYGGLLIG
+250 GGLLIG

-272 DKQDDSSNTLA
+272 NKQDDSSNTLA

-312 PGSFFEYKGQT
+312 PGSFFEYQSQT
-323 GNQEQGSGVS
+323 GNQEQGSEVT

-350 DGQAPEGA
+350 DGQAPAGA

-363 DTKNDCKAAYIR
+363 DTENNCEAAYIR

-380 LSYVNYADCV
+380 LSYVNYADCA
-390 GRDHYDF
+390 GRYYYDF
-397 ELSDAITIFAD
+397 ELSDAITIFEK
-408 WNIVQTGAEGVK
+408 WNTVKTGEDGVK
-420 TGMLSKLLLN
+420 TGMLSKLLRN
-430 GMNVGAKGVKITSVQ
+430 GMNVGAKGAKIKSVQ

-499 SSEVKKDKIS
+499 SSEVKKDEIK

-524 FKKIGDNEGVN
+524 FKKIGVNEGVN

-544 GSAENEKDDNV
+544 GSAANVKADNV

-579 LKALDETTKTQ
+579 LKALDEANKSE
-590 ADRNEKVVKIEQ
+590 ADRNELVVQMEE

-609 NDNVCMKFKSTAPVF
+609 NVCMKFKSTAPVF
-624 NISNTSDGSGT
+624 DISNTSEGTVT
-635 KVEIINGVANDGF
+635 KVEIIKGVKNDGF
-648 TLLTPP
+648 TLLTP

-680 ASGRAYVILPKETKV
+680 ASGRAYVILPNETKV
-695 LFNANEQAGTL
+695 LFNANGQADTQNL
-706 NQSKSIIAY
+706 SKSIIAY

>member
-1 MKKYLTFFLLM
+1 MKKYLTFFLLI

-21 TTTNKLNLGAEGDV
+21 TTTKPLTVGEEGDV
-35 KDASDPWKFREIT
+35 KGSTWKFRQIT
-48 DIKDKLMV
+48 GINGQLKEF
-56 NDDLVISFD
+56 DDLVISFD
-65 PANSDK
+65 AAK
-71 DKKDQYAICSAT
+71 DGNQYAICSA
-83 KKDGK
+83 KDDGGK
-88 YEKLVVFSGTQDWFD
+88 FVKLVFNGGLDYFNCKV
-103 CEAGQTECTVK
+103 GQTECTVK
-114 ITSDLLKAI
+114 ITSELLNKI

-130 EYNGLTNIKASIKRL
+130 EYKGLRNIKASIKRL
-145 NIDLSKLVPKD
+145 NIDLSKFVPNG
-156 AENIGKNLPYK
+156 AESIGKNLPYK
-167 ITDWYSDPYV
+167 IKDWYSDPYV
-177 LQDRNFDA
+177 LQDGSFDA

-227 RYFDIKVNKELNDII
+227 RYFDIKVNNDLKKII
-242 KNTRTENN
+242 SDNWNDGDVQK
-250 NNYGGLLIG
+250 GGLLIG

-283 WKEDDT
+283 WKEDDKT
-289 DVIDTYTFENAI
+289 DLIDTYTFENAI

-312 PGSFFEYKGQT
+312 PGSFFEYKSAT

-350 DGQAPEGA
+350 EGSAPEGA

-363 DTKNDCKAAYIR
+363 DTENNCEAAYIR
-375 QRQND
+375 QRRNKD
-380 LSYVNYADCV
+380 LRYVNFADCA

-397 ELSDAITIFAD
+397 ELSDAITKFKTFEEVI
-408 WNIVQTGAEGVK
+408 TGEEGVK

-430 GMNVGAKGVKITSVQ
+430 GMNVGANRVKIKSVQ

-489 GDGVRICELG
+489 GAGVRICELG
-499 SSEVKKDKIS
+499 SSKVKKEQIS
-509 TGENKGSYHYSILFN
+509 TGKNAVSYHYSILFN
-524 FKKIGDNEGVN
+524 FDKIKDDEGVN

-544 GSAENEKDDNV
+544 GSAENVKADNV
-555 YPIEDVVADVR
+555 YPIKDVVADVR

-579 LKALDETTKTQ
+579 LTALDEEKKDNKVQTVVDKE
-590 ADRNEKVVKIEQ
+590 NEIRGA
-602 DIKDKLN
+602 LN
-609 NDNVCMKFKSTAPVF
+609 KDNVCMKFKSTAPVF
-624 NISNTSDGSGT
+624 NISNTSDNSET

-654 TTENGD
+654 TTKNGD

-673 LSQNRRL
+673 LTQDRRL
-680 ASGRAYVILPKETKV
+680 ASGRAYVILPNETKV
-695 LFNANEQAGTL
+695 LFAANEQAGTQ
-706 NQSKSIIAY
+706 NPSKSIIAY

>member
-1 MKKYLTFFLLM
+1 MKKYLTFFLLI

-21 TTTNKLNLGAEGDV
+21 TTTTELTVVQGGSVDEKWNYCV
-35 KDASDPWKFREIT
+35 IT
-48 DIKDKLMV
+48 DIKDKLKEHDV
-56 NDDLVISFD
+56 LVISFD
-65 PANSDK
+65 PATEGN
-71 DKKDQYAICSAT
+71 QYDFCSAT
-83 KKDGK
+83 EKDGI
-88 YEKLVVFSGTQDWFD
+88 YEKLVWNGEIDYFN
-103 CEAGQTECTVK
+103 CKAGQTECMVK
-114 ITSDLLKAI
+114 ITDGLLDKI

-130 EYNGLTNIKASIKRL
+130 EYNGLKNIKASIKRL
-145 NIDLSKLVPKD
+145 NIDWSNLVPERATSID
-156 AENIGKNLPYK
+156 KNLPYK
-167 ITDWYSDPYV
+167 ITDWYSKPYV
-177 LQDRNFDA
+177 LQDGNFEA

-193 CVDAGD
+193 CWDAGD
-199 DAYAFLKKNDA
+199 DAYAFLKKKDA
-210 SWNSIMSGSD
+210 SWSSIMSGSD

-227 RYFDIKVNKELNDII
+227 RYFDIKVNNSLNDII
-242 KNTRTENN
+242 KNT
-250 NNYGGLLIG
+250 GGLLIG
-259 GNNYTIYGIYLYG
+259 GNNYTIYGIYLYV
-272 DKQDDSSNTLA
+272 DKQEGSADELD
-283 WKEDDT
+283 WKEDDS

-301 GGTTSW
+301 GGTNDW
-307 ASADI
+307 VSADI
-312 PGSFFEYKGQT
+312 LGSFFEYKGQT
-323 GNQEQGSGVS
+323 RNQEPGSGVT

-350 DGQAPEGA
+350 DGQAPKGA
-358 QVSAK
+358 QVYAK
-363 DTKNDCKAAYIR
+363 DTENECEAAYIR
-375 QRQND
+375 QRND
-380 LSYVNYADCV
+380 NKTYVNYADCAY
-390 GRDHYDF
+390 RNHYDF
-397 ELSDAITIFAD
+397 ELSDAITKFNKNNEVI
-408 WNIVQTGAEGVK
+408 TGSEGVK

-430 GMNVGAKGVKITSVQ
+430 GMQVGANGVKIKRVQ

-499 SSEVKKDKIS
+499 SSEVKKDEIK
-509 TGENKGSYHYSILFN
+509 TGVNKGSYHYSILFN
-524 FKKIGDNEGVN
+524 FKKIGENEGVN

-544 GSAENEKDDNV
+544 GDAANEKADNV
-555 YPIEDVVADVR
+555 YPIEGVVADVR
-566 DFQAYEFRSGKFD
+566 DFQAYEFRSGKFNLD
-579 LKALDETTKTQ
+579 ALDEAKKPNK
-590 ADRNEKVVKIEQ
+590 NENVEKIEQ
-602 DIKDKLN
+602 DIKDKLS

-624 NISNTSDGSGT
+624 NISNTSVT
-635 KVEIINGVANDGF
+635 EVEKIEGVANGGF

-654 TTENGD
+654 TKENGD

-673 LSQNRRL
+673 LTQNRRL
-680 ASGRAYVILPKETKV
+680 ASGRAYVILPQETKV
-695 LFNANEQAGTL
+695 LFEANGQADTP
-706 NQSKSIIAY
+706 NESKSIIAY

>member
-1 MKKYLTFFLLM
+1 MKKYLTFFLLI
-12 LMSIGSVAQ
+12 LMSIGTVAQ
-21 TTTNKLNLGAEGDV
+21 TTTTELTVGDEGVVDDKWNYCV
-35 KDASDPWKFREIT
+35 IT
-48 DIKDKLMV
+48 DIQNQLMV
-56 NDDLVISFD
+56 NDVLVISFD
-65 PANSDK
+65 PATEGN
-71 DKKDQYAICSAT
+71 QYAICSAT
-83 KKDGK
+83 EKDGDNYK
-88 YEKLVVFSGTQDWFD
+88 KLVAVSKDQDWFN
-103 CEAGQTECTVK
+103 CGVGQTECTVK
-114 ITSDLLKAI
+114 ITSGLLEEI

-145 NIDLSKLVPKD
+145 NIDLSKLVPNG
-156 AENIGKNLPYK
+156 AQSIGNNLPYK
-167 ITDWYSDPYV
+167 ITNWYSDPYV
-177 LQDRNFDA
+177 LQDGSLDA

-242 KNTRTENN
+242 SDNWKDGDVQK
-250 NNYGGLLIG
+250 GGLLIG

-272 DKQDDSSNTLA
+272 NKQEGSADELA

-323 GNQEQGSGVS
+323 GNQVQGSGVS

-350 DGQAPEGA
+350 EGQVPEYA
-358 QVSAK
+358 QVYAK
-363 DTKNDCKAAYIR
+363 DTENECEAAYIR

-380 LSYVNYADCV
+380 LSYVNYADCAD
-390 GRDHYDF
+390 RDHYDF
-397 ELSDAITIFAD
+397 ELSDAITKFNKNNEVI
-408 WNIVQTGAEGVK
+408 TGSEGVK
-420 TGMLSKLLLN
+420 TGMLSKLLRN
-430 GMNVGAKGVKITSVQ
+430 GMQVGAKGVKIKSVQ

-474 TFPYNLTHDQLTKAF
+474 TFPYNLTHAQLKNAF
-489 GDGVRICELG
+489 GDDVRICELG
-499 SSEVKKDKIS
+499 SSEVKKDDD
-509 TGENKGSYHYSILFN
+509 NAGSYHYSILFN
-524 FKKIGDNEGVN
+524 FKKIGDKEGVN

-544 GSAENEKDDNV
+544 GSAKNEKADNV

-566 DFQAYEFRSGKFD
+566 DFQAYEFRSGKFNLD
-579 LKALDETTKTQ
+579 ALNEANKSQ
-590 ADRNEKVVKIEQ
+590 DRNEKVVEIEKKIS
-602 DIKDKLN
+602 DALN
-609 NDNVCMKFKSTAPVF
+609 NENVCMKFKSTAPVF
-624 NISNTSDGSGT
+624 DIYNTSEGSVT
-635 KVEIINGVANDGF
+635 KVEIIKGVKNDGF

-654 TTENGD
+654 TENGD

-673 LSQNRRL
+673 LTQERRL

-695 LFNANEQAGTL
+695 LFNANKQAE
-706 NQSKSIIAY
+706 SKSIIAY

>member
-1 MKKYLTFFLLM
+1 MKKYLTFFLLI

-21 TTTNKLNLGAEGDV
+21 TTTTPLTVSQQEGDV
-35 KDASDPWKFREIT
+35 NGTWKFREIT
-48 DIKDKLMV
+48 DIQDKLMV
-56 NDDLVISFD
+56 NDDLVISFN
-65 PANSDK
+65 PAHSDK

-83 KKDGK
+83 KKDGN
-88 YEKLVVFSGTQDWFD
+88 YEKLVVFSKDQDWFD
-103 CEAGQTECTVK
+103 CEPGQTECTVK
-114 ITSDLLKAI
+114 ITSDLLNAI

-145 NIDLSKLVPKD
+145 NIDYLRKLVPD
-156 AENIGKNLPYK
+156 GAESIVNNLPYK
-167 ITDWYSDPYV
+167 IKNWYSDPYV
-177 LQDRNFDA
+177 LQDGSFNA
-185 VGKTLRVI
+185 VGQTLRVI
-193 CVDAGD
+193 CLDAGD
-199 DAYAFLKKNDA
+199 DAYAFLKKKDA
-210 SWNSIMSGSD
+210 SWSSIMSGSD

-242 KNTRTENN
+242 NN
-250 NNYGGLLIG
+250 NNNNGGLLIG

-272 DKQDDSSNTLA
+272 DKQEGSADELA
-283 WKEDDT
+283 WKEDDS
-289 DVIDTYTFENAI
+289 DVIDTYTIEKTTE
-301 GGTTSW
+301 GTDGW
-307 ASADI
+307 VSAEI
-312 PGSFFEYKGQT
+312 PGAFFEYKGQT
-323 GNQEQGSGVS
+323 GNQEQGSEVT

-350 DGQAPEGA
+350 EDSAPTGA
-358 QVSAK
+358 LVSAK
-363 DTKNDCKAAYIR
+363 DAEKDSKAAYIR

-380 LSYVNYADCV
+380 LSYVNYADCA
-390 GRDHYDF
+390 GRKYYDF
-397 ELSDAITIFAD
+397 ELSDAITIFED
-408 WNIVQTGAEGVK
+408 YNIVKQGAEGVK

-430 GMNVGAKGVKITSVQ
+430 GMNVGAKGVKIKSVQ

-489 GDGVRICELG
+489 GEGVRICELG
-499 SSEVKKDKIS
+499 SSKVKKDPII
-509 TGENKGSYHYSILFN
+509 TGDNKGSYHYSILFN
-524 FKKIGDNEGVN
+524 FEKIGDNEGVN

-544 GSAENEKDDNV
+544 GSAENEKADNV

-566 DFQAYEFRSGKFD
+566 DFQAYEFRSGKFNLD
-579 LKALDETTKTQ
+579 ALDVANKSNNN
-590 ADRNEKVVKIEQ
+590 DDVVNIEKEIYN
-602 DIKDKLN
+602 KLN

-624 NISNTSDGSGT
+624 NISNTSDDSET

-654 TTENGD
+654 TTENDD

-695 LFNANEQAGTL
+695 LFAANEQAGTHNL
-706 NQSKSIIAY
+706 SKSIIAY

>member
-1 MKKYLTFFLLM
+1 MKKYLTFFLLI

-21 TTTNKLNLGAEGDV
+21 TTTTKLTVGDEGRVNDN
-35 KDASDPWKFREIT
+35 WNYREIT
-48 DIKDKLMV
+48 DINGQLMEH
-56 NDDLVISFD
+56 DYLVISFD
-65 PANSDK
+65 AATTGN
-71 DKKDQYAICSAT
+71 QYAICSA
-83 KKDGK
+83 KEKVGDK
-88 YEKLVVFSGTQDWFD
+88 YKKLVLNGDKDYFD

-114 ITSDLLKAI
+114 ITSELLNKI

-130 EYNGLTNIKASIKRL
+130 EYNGLKNIKASIKRL
-145 NIDLSKLVPKD
+145 NIDLSKLLPKD
-156 AENIGKNLPYK
+156 ATSIGNNLPYK
-167 ITDWYSDPYV
+167 ITNWYSDPYV
-177 LQDRNFDA
+177 LQVNNFDA

-199 DAYAFLKKNDA
+199 DAYAFLKNNDKNW
-210 SWNSIMSGSD
+210 SSIMSGSD

-227 RYFDIKVNKELNDII
+227 RYFDIKVNNSLNDII
-242 KNTRTENN
+242 KNT
-250 NNYGGLLIG
+250 GGLLIG

-272 DKQDDSSNTLA
+272 DKQEGSADGLDWQEDDS
-283 WKEDDT
+283 

-301 GGTTSW
+301 GGTTDW
-307 ASADI
+307 VSATI
-312 PGSFFEYKGQT
+312 PGSFFEYKSET
-323 GNQEQGSGVS
+323 GNQAQGSGVT

-350 DGQAPEGA
+350 DGQASNGA

-363 DTKNDCKAAYIR
+363 DTENKCEAAYIR

-380 LSYVNYADCV
+380 LSYVNYADCAY
-390 GRDHYDF
+390 RKYYDF
-397 ELSDAITIFAD
+397 ELSDAITKFNTLGEVI
-408 WNIVQTGAEGVK
+408 TGEKGVK

-430 GMNVGAKGVKITSVQ
+430 GMNVGAKGVKIKSVQ

-499 SSEVKKDKIS
+499 SSEVKKDEIK
-509 TGENKGSYHYSILFN
+509 TGENTGSYHYSILFN
-524 FKKIGDNEGVN
+524 FEKIGDNEGVN

-544 GSAENEKDDNV
+544 GSAEHEKADKV
-555 YPIEDVVADVR
+555 YPIKDVVADVR
-566 DFQAYEFRSGKFD
+566 DFQAYEFRSGKFNLD
-579 LKALDETTKTQ
+579 AL
-590 ADRNEKVVKIEQ
+590 NEASKDNKVQTVV
-602 DIKDKLN
+602 DKEKEIIAALSKE
-609 NDNVCMKFKSTAPVF
+609 NVCMKFKSTAPVF
-624 NISNTSDGSGT
+624 KISNTSN
-635 KVEIINGVANDGF
+635 KEVEKIEGVVDAGF

-654 TTENGD
+654 TKDNGD

-673 LSQNRRL
+673 LSQDRRL
-680 ASGRAYVILPKETKV
+680 ASGRAYVILPNETKF
-695 LFNANEQAGTL
+695 LFNANGQAVTE
-706 NQSKSIIAY
+706 NNSKSIIAY

>member
-1 MKKYLTFFLLM
+1 MIKKYLTFFLLI
-12 LMSIGSVAQ
+12 LMSIGTVAQ
-21 TTTNKLNLGAEGDV
+21 TTTTELNVGKEGDV
-35 KDASDPWKFREIT
+35 KGSTWKFRVIT
-48 DIKDKLMV
+48 GFKDQLRV
-56 NDDLVISFD
+56 NDDLVISFN
-65 PANSDK
+65 PAHS

-83 KKDGK
+83 ETDKDGK
-88 YEKLVVFSGTQDWFD
+88 YVKLVAVSKDQDWFD
-103 CEAGQTECTVK
+103 CEDGQTECTVK
-114 ITSDLLKAI
+114 ITSELLNKI

-130 EYNGLTNIKASIKRL
+130 EYKGLTNIKASIKRL
-145 NIDLSKLVPKD
+145 NIDYLRKLVPVG
-156 AENIGKNLPYK
+156 AESIGKNLPYK
-167 ITDWYSDPYV
+167 ITDWYSKPYV
-177 LQDRNFDA
+177 LQVNNFGA

-199 DAYAFLKKNDA
+199 DAYAFLKNNDKNW
-210 SWNSIMSGSD
+210 SSIMSGSD

-227 RYFDIKVNKELNDII
+227 RYFDIKVNNSLNDII
-242 KNTRTENN
+242 KKT
-250 NNYGGLLIG
+250 GGLLIG

-272 DKQDDSSNTLA
+272 KNQADPNNTLA
-283 WKEDDT
+283 WEEDDS
-289 DVIDTYTFENAI
+289 DVIDTYTIKN
-301 GGTTSW
+301 TTEGKDGW
-307 ASADI
+307 VSAEI
-312 PGSFFEYKGQT
+312 PGSFFEYKSET
-323 GNQEQGSGVS
+323 GNQVEGSEVT

-350 DGQAPEGA
+350 DGQAPAGA

-363 DTKNDCKAAYIR
+363 DTENDSKAAYIR
-375 QRQND
+375 QRRNKD
-380 LSYVNYADCV
+380 LRYVNYADCAD
-390 GRDHYDF
+390 RYHYDF
-397 ELSDAITIFAD
+397 ELSDAITIFD
-408 WNIVQTGAEGVK
+408 DFETVKTGAEGVK

-489 GDGVRICELG
+489 GTGVRICELG
-499 SSEVKKDKIS
+499 SSEVKKDKII
-509 TGENKGSYHYSILFN
+509 TGDNAGSYHYSILFN
-524 FKKIGDNEGVN
+524 FKKIGENEGVN

-544 GSAENEKDDNV
+544 DPAAKEKADNV
-555 YPIEDVVADVR
+555 YPIEGVVADVR
-566 DFQAYEFRSGKFD
+566 DFQAYEFRSGKFNLD
-579 LKALDETTKTQ
+579 ALDEEKKDNQDKTVV
-590 ADRNEKVVKIEQ
+590 EKEKEIR
-602 DIKDKLN
+602 DALN
-609 NDNVCMKFKSTAPVF
+609 KENVCMKFKSTAPVF
-624 NISNTSDGSGT
+624 NISNTSDDSET
-635 KVEIINGVANDGF
+635 KVEIINGVANGGF

-654 TTENGD
+654 TPQNGD

-673 LSQNRRL
+673 LNKERRL
-680 ASGRAYVILPKETKV
+680 ASGRAYVILPKETQA
-695 LFNANEQAGTL
+695 LFAANEQAGTP

>member
-1 MKKYLTFFLLM
+1 MKKYLIFFLLM

-21 TTTNKLNLGAEGDV
+21 TTTTELNVGEEGDV
-35 KDASDPWKFREIT
+35 KGSTWKFREIT
-48 DIKDKLMV
+48 DINGQLKEF
-56 NDDLVISFD
+56 DDLVISFD
-65 PANSDK
+65 PAK
-71 DKKDQYAICSAT
+71 DGNQYAICSAT
-83 KKDGK
+83 KEGGNYK
-88 YEKLVVFSGTQDWFD
+88 KLVVFSDTQDWFG
-103 CEAGQTECTVK
+103 CKVGQTECMVK

-123 NSGGLRF
+123 NSGRLRF
-130 EYNGLTNIKASIKRL
+130 EYNGLTNIKASIKHL
-145 NIDLSKLVPKD
+145 NIDWNKLVPQG
-156 AENIGKNLPYK
+156 AQSIGKNLPYK
-167 ITDWYSDPYV
+167 IKDWYYDPYV
-177 LQDRNFDA
+177 LQDGNLKA

-193 CVDAGD
+193 CMDAGD
-199 DAYAFLKKNDA
+199 DAYAFLKNNNENW
-210 SWNSIMSGSD
+210 SSIMSGSD

-227 RYFDIKVNKELNDII
+227 RYFDIKVNNDLQNII
-242 KNTRTENN
+242 KA
-250 NNYGGLLIG
+250 YWQDGKKGGLLIG

-289 DVIDTYTFENAI
+289 DLIDTYKNAI
-301 GGTTSW
+301 DG
-307 ASADI
+307 SAGWKEAKI
-312 PGSFFEYKGQT
+312 PGSFFEYKSET
-323 GNQEQGSGVS
+323 GNQVQGSEVT

-350 DGQAPEGA
+350 EGKAPEGA

-363 DTKNDCKAAYIR
+363 DTENNCEAAYIR
-375 QRQND
+375 QRQDD
-380 LSYVNYADCV
+380 LSYVNFANCA

-397 ELSDAITIFAD
+397 ELSDAITIFKD
-408 WNIVQTGAEGVK
+408 YNIVKEGAEGVK

-430 GMNVGAKGVKITSVQ
+430 GMNVGAKGAKIKKVQ

-474 TFPYNLTHDQLTKAF
+474 TFPYNLTHDQLKKAF
-489 GDGVRICELG
+489 GKDVRICELG
-499 SSEVKKDKIS
+499 SSKVMKELIR
-509 TGENKGSYHYSILFN
+509 TGVNAGSYHYSILFN
-524 FKKIGDNEGVN
+524 FEKIGDNEGVN

-544 GSAENEKDDNV
+544 GSEEHEKADNV
-555 YPIEDVVADVR
+555 YPIEGVVADVR
-566 DFQAYEFRSGKFD
+566 DFQAYEFRSGKFN
-579 LKALDETTKTQ
+579 LKARDEASKKNPVQTVLDK
-590 ADRNEKVVKIEQ
+590 EKEIIAALSK
-602 DIKDKLN
+602 
-609 NDNVCMKFKSTAPVF
+609 DNVCMKFKSTAPVF
-624 NISNTSDGSGT
+624 NISNTSDKSET

-648 TLLTPP
+648 TLLTHP
-654 TTENGD
+654 TTKDDD

-673 LSQNRRL
+673 LTQKRRL

-695 LFNANEQAGTL
+695 LFDANKQSGTP

>member
-1 MKKYLTFFLLM
+1 MKKYLTFFLLI
-12 LMSIGSVAQ
+12 LMSIGTVAQ
-21 TTTNKLNLGAEGDV
+21 TTTTTLHVGNDGDV
-35 KDASDPWKFREIT
+35 NGTWKFREIT
-48 DIKDKLMV
+48 GFTDQLMV
-56 NDDLVISFD
+56 NDYLVISFD
-65 PANSDK
+65 AATKGN
-71 DKKDQYAICSAT
+71 QYAICSAT
-83 KKDGK
+83 EKDGDNYK
-88 YEKLVVFSGTQDWFD
+88 KLVFNGEQNYFD
-103 CEAGQTECTVK
+103 CVDGQTECTVK
-114 ITSDLLKAI
+114 ITYDLLNAI

-130 EYNGLTNIKASIKRL
+130 EYNGLTNIKASIKHL
-145 NIDLSKLVPKD
+145 NIDLRNLVPTG
-156 AENIGKNLPYK
+156 ATSIGNKHPYIIK
-167 ITDWYSDPYV
+167 DWYSDPYV
-177 LQDRNFDA
+177 LQDGNFEA

-199 DAYAFLKKNDA
+199 DAYAFLKNNDKNW
-210 SWNSIMSGSD
+210 SSIMSGSD

-227 RYFDIKVNKELNDII
+227 RYFDIKVNKKLNDII
-242 KNTRTENN
+242 RDNWKDGDVQK
-250 NNYGGLLIG
+250 GGLLIG

-272 DKQDDSSNTLA
+272 DKQEGSADGLD
-283 WKEDDT
+283 WQEDDDT
-289 DVIDTYTFENAI
+289 DLIDTYTFTDAI
-301 GGTTSW
+301 GGTTDW
-307 ASADI
+307 VSAKI

-350 DGQAPEGA
+350 EGQAPEGA

-363 DTKNDCKAAYIR
+363 DTENDCKAAYIR
-375 QRQND
+375 QRRND
-380 LSYVNYADCV
+380 LKYVNFADCAY
-390 GRDHYDF
+390 RDHYDF
-397 ELSDAITIFAD
+397 ELSDAITIFED
-408 WNIVQTGAEGVK
+408 FETVKTGAAGVK
-420 TGMLSKLLLN
+420 TGMLSKLLRN
-430 GMNVGAKGVKITSVQ
+430 GMQVGAKGVKITSVQ

-452 KYVKGYAE
+452 KYVTGYAE

-489 GDGVRICELG
+489 GDDVRICELG
-499 SSEVKKDKIS
+499 SSEVKKDEIK

-524 FKKIGDNEGVN
+524 FKKIGVNEGVN

-544 GSAENEKDDNV
+544 GSTEHEKADNV

-566 DFQAYEFRSGKFD
+566 DFQAYEFRSGKFNLD
-579 LKALDETTKTQ
+579 ALNEATKSP
-590 ADRNEKVVKIEQ
+590 ADRNEQVVEIEGKI
-602 DIKDKLN
+602 KTAL

-624 NISNTSDGSGT
+624 DISNTSEGTVT
-635 KVEIINGVANDGF
+635 KVEIINGVKNEGF
-648 TLLTPP
+648 TLLTPH
-654 TTENGD
+654 TENGD

-673 LSQNRRL
+673 LTQDRRL

-695 LFNANEQAGTL
+695 LFNANEQAE
-706 NQSKSIIAY
+706 SKSIIAY

>member
-1 MKKYLTFFLLM
+1 MKKYLTFFLLI

-21 TTTNKLNLGAEGDV
+21 TTTKPLTVGEEGDV
-35 KDASDPWKFREIT
+35 KGSTWKFRQIT
-48 DIKDKLMV
+48 GIKDELKEF
-56 NDDLVISFD
+56 DDLVISFD
-65 PANSDK
+65 AAISGN
-71 DKKDQYAICSAT
+71 QYAICSAKET
-83 KKDGK
+83 DKDGK
-88 YEKLVVFSGTQDWFD
+88 YVKLVFNGKYDYFD

-114 ITSDLLKAI
+114 ITKDLLNAI

-145 NIDLSKLVPKD
+145 NIDLSKLVPD
-156 AENIGKNLPYK
+156 GATSIGNNLPYK
-167 ITDWYSDPYV
+167 IKDWYYDPYV
-177 LQDRNFDA
+177 LQDNNFDA

-199 DAYAFLKKNDA
+199 DAYAFLKKKDA
-210 SWNSIMSGSD
+210 SWSSIMSGSD

-242 KNTRTENN
+242 KKTWTENN

-272 DKQDDSSNTLA
+272 AKQDDPADELD
-283 WKEDDT
+283 WKEDNT
-289 DVIDTYTFENAI
+289 DVIDTYTI
-301 GGTTSW
+301 TDVIVGTDGW
-307 ASADI
+307 KEANI

-323 GNQEQGSGVS
+323 GNQEEGSEVT

-350 DGQAPEGA
+350 EGQASNTA

-363 DTKNDCKAAYIR
+363 DTENECEAAYIR
-375 QRQND
+375 QRQSELN
-380 LSYVNYADCV
+380 YVNYADCT

-397 ELSDAITIFAD
+397 ELSDAITKFVD
-408 WNIVQTGAEGVK
+408 YKTVKTGPEGVK

-489 GDGVRICELG
+489 GDDVRICELG
-499 SSEVKKDKIS
+499 SSEVKKDPII
-509 TGENKGSYHYSILFN
+509 TGDNAGSYHYSILFN
-524 FKKIGDNEGVN
+524 FKKIGANEGVN

-544 GSAENEKDDNV
+544 GSAEHEKADNV

-579 LKALDETTKTQ
+579 LKALDEKTKLP
-590 ADRNEKVVKIEQ
+590 ANRNEEVVKMEEEIY
-602 DIKDKLN
+602 KKLN

-624 NISNTSDGSGT
+624 DIYNTSNNSET

-654 TTENGD
+654 TKENDD

-673 LSQNRRL
+673 LTKERRL
-680 ASGRAYVILPKETKV
+680 ASGRAYVILPNETKV
-695 LFNANEQAGTL
+695 LFEANKQAGTENL
-706 NQSKSIIAY
+706 SKSIIAY

>member
-1 MKKYLTFFLLM
+1 MKKYLTFFLLI

-21 TTTNKLNLGAEGDV
+21 TTTTELTVGDEDDV
-35 KDASDPWKFREIT
+35 NGTWKFREIT
-48 DIKDKLMV
+48 GINGQLKEF
-56 NDDLVISFD
+56 DDLVISFD
-65 PANSDK
+65 AAK
-71 DKKDQYAICSAT
+71 DGNQYAICSAT
-83 KKDGK
+83 KKDGEYK
-88 YEKLVVFSGTQDWFD
+88 KLVVFSDKQDWFD

-114 ITSDLLKAI
+114 ITSELLNKI

-156 AENIGKNLPYK
+156 AESIGNNLPYK
-167 ITDWYSDPYV
+167 IKNWYSDPYV
-177 LQDRNFDA
+177 LQNGSFEA

-199 DAYAFLKKNDA
+199 DAYAFLKNNNENW
-210 SWNSIMSGSD
+210 SSIMSGSD

-227 RYFDIKVNKELNDII
+227 RYFDIKVNTELQNIIRAYWKDGDKE
-242 KNTRTENN
+242 K
-250 NNYGGLLIG
+250 GGLLIG

-272 DKQDDSSNTLA
+272 NKQDDSSNTLA
-283 WKEDDT
+283 WKEDDNT
-289 DVIDTYTFENAI
+289 DLIDTYTLTDAI
-301 GGTTSW
+301 GGTTDW
-307 ASADI
+307 ASATI
-312 PGSFFEYKGQT
+312 PGSFFEYKSET

-350 DGQAPEGA
+350 EVEDSAPEGA

-363 DTKNDCKAAYIR
+363 DTENECEAAYIR

-380 LSYVNYADCV
+380 LSYVNYADCA
-390 GRDHYDF
+390 GRNHYDF
-397 ELSDAITIFAD
+397 ELSDAITIFED
-408 WNIVQTGAEGVK
+408 FNKVKTTDGVK
-420 TGMLSKLLLN
+420 TGMLSKLLRN
-430 GMNVGAKGVKITSVQ
+430 GMQVGAKGVKIKSVQ

-452 KYVKGYAE
+452 KYVTGYAE

-489 GDGVRICELG
+489 GKDVRICELG
-499 SSEVKKDKIS
+499 SSEVKKDEIK
-509 TGENKGSYHYSILFN
+509 TGVNKGSYHYSILFN

-544 GSAENEKDDNV
+544 GSAANEKADNV
-555 YPIEDVVADVR
+555 YPIEDVVADVC
-566 DFQAYEFRSGKFD
+566 DFQAYEFRSGKFNLD
-579 LKALDETTKTQ
+579 ALDE
-590 ADRNEKVVKIEQ
+590 EKKDNPDQTVVDKEKKIRGAL
-602 DIKDKLN
+602 DN
-609 NDNVCMKFKSTAPVF
+609 VNVCMKFKSTAPVF
-624 NISNTSDGSGT
+624 DISNTSDGSGT
-635 KVEIINGVANDGF
+635 KVEIINGVKNGGF

-673 LSQNRRL
+673 LSQDRRL
-680 ASGRAYVILPKETKV
+680 ASGRAYVILPNETKV
-695 LFNANEQAGTL
+695 LFDANKQADTQ

>member
-1 MKKYLTFFLLM
+1 MKKYLTFFLLI

-21 TTTNKLNLGAEGDV
+21 TTTTELTVGEEGNV
-35 KDASDPWKFREIT
+35 KDASDPWKFRVIT
-48 DIKDKLMV
+48 GFNDQLMV

-65 PANSDK
+65 AAIRGN
-71 DKKDQYAICSAT
+71 QYAICSAKET
-83 KKDGK
+83 DKDGK
-88 YEKLVVFSGTQDWFD
+88 YVKLVFNGDYDYFD

-114 ITSDLLKAI
+114 ITSELLNKI

-145 NIDLSKLVPKD
+145 NIDYLSKLVPD
-156 AENIGKNLPYK
+156 GAENIGNKHPYK
-167 ITDWYSDPYV
+167 IKNWYSDPYV
-177 LQDRNFDA
+177 LQVNNFDA

-199 DAYAFLKKNDA
+199 DAYAFLKKKDA
-210 SWNSIMSGSD
+210 SWSSIMSGSD

-227 RYFDIKVNKELNDII
+227 RYFDIKVNNSLNDII
-242 KNTRTENN
+242 KNT
-250 NNYGGLLIG
+250 GGLLIG

-272 DKQDDSSNTLA
+272 NKQDDSSNSLD
-283 WKEDDT
+283 WQEDDNT
-289 DVIDTYTFENAI
+289 DLIDTYTFEKAI

-307 ASADI
+307 ASAYI
-312 PGSFFEYKGQT
+312 PGSFFEYKSET
-323 GNQEQGSGVS
+323 GNQEQGSGVT

-350 DGQAPEGA
+350 EDPAPTGA
-358 QVSAK
+358 QVYAK
-363 DTKNDCKAAYIR
+363 DTENNCEAAYIR
-375 QRQND
+375 QRND
-380 LSYVNYADCV
+380 NKTYVNYADCAC
-390 GRDHYDF
+390 RNHYDF
-397 ELSDAITIFAD
+397 ELSDAITKFDNNNNNEVI
-408 WNIVQTGAEGVK
+408 TGPKGVK
-420 TGMLSKLLLN
+420 TGMLSKLLRN
-430 GMNVGAKGVKITSVQ
+430 GMNVGANRVKIKSVQ

-489 GDGVRICELG
+489 GKDVRICELG
-499 SSEVKKDKIS
+499 SSEVKKELIS
-509 TGENKGSYHYSILFN
+509 TGDNKDSYHYSILFN
-524 FKKIGDNEGVN
+524 FEKIGDNEGVN

-544 GSAENEKDDNV
+544 RDAANEKADNV

-579 LKALDETTKTQ
+579 LKALNEASKDNPDKT
-590 ADRNEKVVKIEQ
+590 VVKKEQ
-602 DIKDKLN
+602 EIRDALN
-609 NDNVCMKFKSTAPVF
+609 KDNVCMKFKSTAPVF
-624 NISNTSDGSGT
+624 NISNTSNT
-635 KVEIINGVANDGF
+635 EVEIINGVANDGF

-654 TTENGD
+654 TIANDD

-673 LSQNRRL
+673 LNKERRL
-680 ASGRAYVILPKETKV
+680 ASGRAYVILPNETKV
-695 LFNANEQAGTL
+695 LFNANGQADTP
-706 NQSKSIIAY
+706 NESKSIIAY

>member
-1 MKKYLTFFLLM
+1 MKKYLIFFLLM

-21 TTTNKLNLGAEGDV
+21 TTTTELNVGKEGDV
-35 KDASDPWKFREIT
+35 KGSTWKFRVIT
-48 DIKDKLMV
+48 GFKDQLRV
-56 NDDLVISFD
+56 NDDLVISFN
-65 PANSDK
+65 PAHS

-83 KKDGK
+83 ETDKDGK
-88 YEKLVVFSGTQDWFD
+88 YVKLVAVSKDQDWFD

-114 ITSDLLKAI
+114 ITLDLLNEI
-123 NSGGLRF
+123 NKYGGLRF

-145 NIDLSKLVPKD
+145 NIDYLSKLVPD
-156 AENIGKNLPYK
+156 GAENIGNKHPYK
-167 ITDWYSDPYV
+167 IKNWYSDPYV
-177 LQDRNFDA
+177 LQVNNFNA

-199 DAYAFLKKNDA
+199 DAYAFLKNNDKNW
-210 SWNSIMSGSD
+210 SSIMSGSD

-227 RYFDIKVNKELNDII
+227 RYFDIKVNKKLNKII
-242 KNTRTENN
+242 SDHWEDGTEKK
-250 NNYGGLLIG
+250 GGLLIG
-259 GNNYTIYGIYLYG
+259 GNNYTIYGIYLYV
-272 DKQDDSSNTLA
+272 DKQEGSADEPD

-289 DVIDTYTFENAI
+289 DLIDTYENAI
-301 GGTTSW
+301 DG
-307 ASADI
+307 SAGWKEVKI

-323 GNQEQGSGVS
+323 GNQEQGSRVT

-350 DGQAPEGA
+350 EGKAPEGA

-363 DTKNDCKAAYIR
+363 DTENKCEAAYIR
-375 QRQND
+375 QRRND
-380 LSYVNYADCV
+380 LRYVNYADCA
-390 GRDHYDF
+390 GSDHYDF
-397 ELSDAITIFAD
+397 ELSDAITIFKD
-408 WNIVQTGAEGVK
+408 YNIVKEGAEGVK
-420 TGMLSKLLLN
+420 TGMLSKLLRN
-430 GMNVGAKGVKITSVQ
+430 GMNVGAKGVKIKSVQ

-489 GDGVRICELG
+489 GKYVRICELG
-499 SSEVKKDKIS
+499 SSEVKKKPIS
-509 TGENKGSYHYSILFN
+509 TGGNKGSYHYSILFN

-544 GSAENEKDDNV
+544 GSAANEKADNV
-555 YPIEDVVADVR
+555 YPIEGVVADVR
-566 DFQAYEFRSGKFD
+566 DFQAYEFRSGKFNLD
-579 LKALDETTKTQ
+579 ALDE
-590 ADRNEKVVKIEQ
+590 EKKDNRDQTVVDKENKIRAA
-602 DIKDKLN
+602 LN
-609 NDNVCMKFKSTAPVF
+609 DDNVCMKFKSTAPVF
-624 NISNTSDGSGT
+624 NISNTSDDKET

-654 TTENGD
+654 TTKNGD

-673 LSQNRRL
+673 LTQERRL
-680 ASGRAYVILPKETKV
+680 ASGRAYVILPNETKV
-695 LFNANEQAGTL
+695 LFDANEQAG
-706 NQSKSIIAY
+706 SKSIIAY